1 MGKDQEPKSAF
12 KIPIR
17 PRKKGHPEEEPATEE
32 TPELWVPPGFR
43 ETDAV
48 PSRPKKHGTIPG
60 KESVSMER
68 RNRRKAGKHTEKA
81 TKNPRRR
88 FHLSR
93 KIAIASGVVAGFFL
107 FWLASLLLPD
117 KTQTPNPYPDPLK
130 SKAAGQEQSRLFEN
144 ALEQLRMG
152 NSEEALQTLQQLE
165 KTNPLLPSLS
175 YHIALAALQ
184 YGDTSLAGKNA
195 DASIAKRERIADSLA
210 LKAVIE
216 TQKNRSGSLGDP
228 AAAAEAL
235 LRQAASIEPGN
246 PSPLIELSTIL
257 RHKSD
262 HDGALELLKAARN
275 RLNPVDSHA
284 VADTTIQLLE
294 LQALGDNN
302 LPTDLDP
309 DSGTPALFSAAYVAM
324 RTGRFADASTHLAT
338 AKKRIPADLFLYL
351 VNDPALRR
359 FKDQPEI
366 AGFFD

>member
-1 MGKDQEPKSAF
+1 MGKDQEPKSAC

-68 RNRRKAGKHTEKA
+68 RNRRKAGKDTEKT

-88 FHLSR
+88 FHRSR

-262 HDGALELLKAARN
+262 HDGALELLKSR
-275 RLNPVDSHA
+275 P
-284 VADTTIQLLE
+284 Q
-294 LQALGDNN
+294 
-302 LPTDLDP
+302 PTQP
-309 DSGTPALFSAAYVAM
+309 RGQSCRGGYHHPASGTSGPRRQQSADRSRSRQRHTRPFFRRLCRHA
-324 RTGRFADASTHLAT
+324 RR
-338 AKKRIPADLFLYL
+338 P
-351 VNDPALRR
+351 LRR
-359 FKDQPEI
+359 CRVASCHCKKTPPSRFVSLFGQRSGPSPVQ
-366 AGFFD
+366 GPTGNPRVF